1 MARIEELEEVNEQQ
15 QRDINELE
23 DDLLQENALDV
34 AKENF
39 QRKLTLMKD
48 N

>member
-23 DDLLQENALDV
+23 SDLLQENALDI

-39 QRKLTLMKD
+39 QRKLMLIK
-48 N
+48 NN